1 MEGESMNKIEAPW
14 GSIPDNWIISSVA
27 TEAKRVTDY
36 VANGSFA
43 SLAENVEYKTEEDYA
58 VLIRL
63 VDYNNS
69 FKGPFVFIDEKAYN
83 FLSKSKLFGGEIII
97 SNVGAN
103 VGTVFLCPYLKYN
116 MSLAPNSITVHFKGN
131 DIFYYYWLRS
141 KYGQHGIKSLI
152 TGSAQPK
159 FNKTAFRQMLIP
171 VPPLDVQNQIAGI
184 LSSLDT
190 KIETNNKLNEKLEE
204 MAQAIFKSWFV
215 DFEPFKDKPFH
226 ETELG
231 MIPEG
236 WEVVSLDE
244 LTSKFGTGLNPR
256 KNFVLGHG
264 NNYYVTIKNM
274 NNNRIYLDDKCDKV
288 DDEALLKINARSKLK
303 KGDLLFSG
311 IGTIGRV
318 AMVNEEP
325 KNWNTSESVFN
336 MHPSKLCTSEFL
348 YVLLLSDVF
357 QKFVKMN
364 ALGAVQQG
372 IRMASLKSY
381 TIAIPEKKVM
391 LSFCSIIK
399 PIVDYIQSNNEENDR
414 LASLRDTLLPR
425 LMSGELIV

>member
-1 MEGESMNKIEAPW
+1 MSEWKEVRLGDVCNIFGRIGFRGYTINDLVSSKDDGAISLSPTNIIDGEINVDKCSYISWNKYYESPEIMIFKNDILIVKT
-14 GSIPDNWIISSVA
+14 GSSYGRTALVKEVKHQMTINPQFVVLKNININPIYLSYYIKSKTFQNQISSIVVGSA
-27 TEAKRVTDY
+27 IPTLSQKNL
-36 VANGSFA
+36 AN
-43 SLAENVEYKTEEDYA
+43 L
-58 VLIRL
+58 
-63 VDYNNS
+63 
-69 FKGPFVFIDEKAYN
+69 
-83 FLSKSKLFGGEIII
+83 
-97 SNVGAN
+97 
-103 VGTVFLCPYLKYN
+103 YLK
-116 MSLAPNSITVHFKGN
+116 I
-131 DIFYYYWLRS
+131 
-141 KYGQHGIKSLI
+141 Q
-152 TGSAQPK
+152 GSQ
-159 FNKTAFRQMLIP
+159 TQ
-171 VPPLDVQNQIAGI
+171 QEIAGI
-184 LSSLDT
+184 LSSLDA